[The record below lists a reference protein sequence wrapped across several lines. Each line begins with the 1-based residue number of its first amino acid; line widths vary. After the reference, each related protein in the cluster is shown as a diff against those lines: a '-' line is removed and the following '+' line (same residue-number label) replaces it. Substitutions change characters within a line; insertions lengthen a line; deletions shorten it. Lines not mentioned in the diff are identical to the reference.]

1 MATSNVE
8 DVFDESVS
16 DINVGSK
23 ELEKLKSNLQKEGF
37 RTGLSVGQE
46 RELQTWFN
54 EAFTGSVV
62 LLKKIS
68 TVRGQICAYLSLNH
82 INRGDQKTIFEDVQH
97 HFEDLLQKVQ
107 DFEHTCME
115 KSNEPLTEEKIAELE
130 TEVDEKVVEFQSQL
144 QKILK

>member
-46 RELQTWFN
+46 RELQTGFN

-82 INRGDQKTIFEDVQH
+82 INRGDQKTISEDVQH
-97 HFEDLLQKVQ
+97 HLEDLLQKVQ

>member
-37 RTGLSVGQE
+37 RTGLSIGQE
-46 RELQTWFN
+46 RELQTGFN
-54 EAFTGSVV
+54 EAFTGSVI
-62 LLKKIS
+62 LLKKVS
-68 TVRGQICAYLSLNH
+68 KVRGQICANLSMNH
-82 INRGDQKTIFEDVQH
+82 INKGDQKTISGEVQH
-97 HFEDLLQKVQ
+97 HLEDLLQNVQ

-115 KSNEPLTEEKIAELE
+115 KSNEPLSAEKIAELE

-144 QKILK
+144 YKILK